1 MSSTISSDVIVLKN
15 LVLNS
20 QYFLTYYPFLSK
32 DIFVDKSYKSIYDII
47 DEYYKKYNE
56 QPNLSVI
63 KNELKESSLNE
74 MDKQKVSE
82 LFDYI
87 ENNTDKLSD
96 EYLKDVTINF
106 IKLENYRNCLL
117 SAAVKLNKNE
127 LDLSLPEKVEKIY
140 GFNIDEHIGET
151 LNEYEERWEHYN
163 EKEDKIPFLIDIFNK
178 VTDGGFSRK
187 TLNCFMS
194 DKTGGFK
201 SGTMCSLSSD
211 YIRQGYNVLYL
222 SFEMSEDKV
231 LERIDA
237 NLLDTNINDIISMG
251 KDRYLEEMNNICK
264 KYSGKLYVKQYPT
277 AQCTV
282 LQVKQLLE
290 DLKLKKLFIP
300 DVICFDY
307 IGIMA
312 SSRYKSEQ
320 EYVVLKAISEEVRGL
335 CIEYNCVGITAA
347 QSNRSGLNSVET
359 ALGLSSIAGSYG
371 MSYGMDTMFG
381 IQSLSEK
388 HKNYNIR
395 LAYQQLKN
403 RYSDIND
410 MKTIILGVNKAKMK
424 IYDISDENDLD
435 TQKEITDSESN
446 DFQKKIYYQSGK
458 NKTKNLFDNM
468 IKKSGVNI

>member
-1 MSSTISSDVIVLKN
+1 M
-15 LVLNS
+15 
-20 QYFLTYYPFLSK
+20 YFNTYYPFLSSS
-32 DIFVDKSYKSIYDII
+32 IFVDKAYKEIYRII
-47 DEYYKKYNE
+47 DDYYKKYNE
-56 QPNLSVI
+56 QANLLVVQ
-63 KNELKESSLNE
+63 NELKESSLNE
-74 MDKQKVSE
+74 LDKIKVNN
-82 LFDYI
+82 LIDYI
-87 ENNTDKLSD
+87 QNNNDKLSE

-106 IKLENYRNCLL
+106 IKLENYRNVLL
-117 SAAVKLNKNE
+117 DAAVKLNKNE
-127 LDLSLPEKVEKIY
+127 LDLTLPDRVEKIY
-140 GFNIDEHIGET
+140 GFNIDERIGET
-151 LNEYEERWEHYN
+151 LGEYEERWEHYN

-194 DKTGGFK
+194 ERTGGFK
-201 SGTMCSLSSD
+201 SGTMCSLTAD

-222 SFEMSEDKV
+222 TFEMSEDKI

-237 NLLDTNINDIISMG
+237 NLLDTNINDIILMG
-251 KDRYLEEMNNICK
+251 RDRYLEEMNNVCK

-282 LQVKQLLE
+282 LQIKNLLE
-290 DLKLKKLFIP
+290 DLRLKKLFVP

-335 CIEYNCVGITAA
+335 CIEYDCVGITAA
-347 QSNRSGLNSVET
+347 QSNRSGLNAVES

-395 LAYQQLKN
+395 LAYVQLKN

-410 MKTIILGVNKAKMK
+410 KPVMHLGVNKAKMK
-424 IYDISDENDLD
+424 IYDISDESDFD
-435 TQKEITDSESN
+435 TQKEVTESESE
-446 DFQKKIYYQSGK
+446 DFKKKMYYNSGK
-458 NKTKNLFDNM
+458 NKTKSLFDGI
-468 IKKSGVNI
+468 IKKKGVDI